1 MRSKIKLT
9 TNKGV
14 IFDWILNLRLNY
26 ELWLAGIDD
35 DEERACE
42 LVADKLKKWKL
53 TKRHLN

>member
-1 MRSKIKLT
+1 MKRSKIKLV

-35 DEERACE
+35 DEEKAIY
-42 LVADKLKKWKL
+42 LIVKKLKDWKL
-53 TKRHLN
+53 TI